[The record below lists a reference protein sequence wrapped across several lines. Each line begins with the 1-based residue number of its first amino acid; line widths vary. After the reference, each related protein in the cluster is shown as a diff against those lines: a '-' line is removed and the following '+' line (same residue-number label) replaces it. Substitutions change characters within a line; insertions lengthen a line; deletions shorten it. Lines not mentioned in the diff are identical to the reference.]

1 MTDSY
6 LRRDRIALTAAGV
19 RAIVDAAIAKAEE
32 MGVPQCIAVVDDGGH
47 LLAFHRM
54 DGARLASIAISQTKA
69 TSAARRKRPT
79 VTDGNGDPVLGLRLA
94 LASGGQFTNIGGGV
108 PIVVDGQTIGA
119 VGVSSGTSEEDMVV
133 AAAGIDALGLSA

>member
-1 MTDSY
+1 MNDSY
-6 LRRDRIALTAAGV
+6 LRRDRVALTAAGV
-19 RAIVDAAIAKAEE
+19 RAIVDAAIAKAQE

-69 TSAARRKRPT
+69 LSAARRKRPT
-79 VTDGNGDPVLGLRLA
+79 VADGNGDPVLGLRLA

-108 PIVVDGQTIGA
+108 PIVVDEQTIGA
-119 VGVSSGTSEEDMVV
+119 IGVSSGTSEEDMVV
-133 AAAGIDALGLSA
+133 AGAGIEALGR

>member
-6 LRRDRIALTAAGV
+6 FRRDRVALTAAGV
-19 RAIVDAAIAKAEE
+19 RAIVDAAVAKAQE

-54 DGARLASIAISQTKA
+54 DAARLASITIAQTKA
-69 TSAARRKRPT
+69 VSAARRKRPT
-79 VTDGNGDPVLGLRLA
+79 VADGNADPILGLRLA

-108 PIVVDGQTIGA
+108 PIVVDEQTIGA
-119 VGVSSGTSEEDMVV
+119 IGVSSGTSEEDMVV
-133 AAAGIDALGLSA
+133 AAAGLAALGL